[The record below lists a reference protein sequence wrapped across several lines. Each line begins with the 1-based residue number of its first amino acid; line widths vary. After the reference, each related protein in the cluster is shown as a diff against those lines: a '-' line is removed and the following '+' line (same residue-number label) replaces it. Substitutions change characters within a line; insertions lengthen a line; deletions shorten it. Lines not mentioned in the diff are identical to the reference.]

1 MKTMGWCDLLIKNK
15 DIAVMDTEDLDALCR
30 ATDDQLLALAHG
42 VSGIGNLLA
51 CTASNSETGLS
62 PEAVKNIGWMLES
75 LGGLISNLS
84 DTNSEAVHQIS
95 EMPKARKPK
104 AA

>member
-1 MKTMGWCDLLIKNK
+1 MKTMGWCDLLIKHK

-30 ATDDQLLALAHG
+30 ATDDRLLALAHG

-51 CTASNSETGLS
+51 CAASNSETGLS
-62 PEAVKNIGWMLES
+62 LEAVKNIGWMLES